1 MLRISVNTNP
11 TLGAEVT
18 AVTTNVWKLIA
29 IYDTI
34 DCVHAQLCR
43 KAKRTD
49 FRRFA
54 RHTQQPHAPRPH
66 NSRSGIPH
74 PSTQSCVKTPQGPPP
89 TARTG
94 AALITAPGRRASA
107 VHIREMGARGACL
120 WLGGQQ
126 DAGVGWIAAG
136 GGGTLSRSQSWR
148 APPARR
154 HKARA
159 PASARRRFSPLAKTG
174 KRGRVARLRFGGRGP
189 PHLVPERLGQA
200 EALLER
206 DRPRARHRT
215 PLALAKLELLLP
227 PDEPT
232 KVERRVGARQ
242 HAVDRRLDAA
252 RVDLGARRNLGAPL
266 QLEAV
271 HQHRRL
277 ALRLGPSHVDGRLA
291 PKRLEE
297 PGHHGVVKA
306 GLRTAAGAC
315 TVEHERGEP
324 VVDRRRERPVDGDTG
339 VVCALR

>member
-1 MLRISVNTNP
+1 MTLSTVFMHNCAEKPREPTSAASPGIPNSHTRHDRTTAAVAFRIPALNRVSKP
-11 TLGAEVT
+11 HR
-18 AVTTNVWKLIA
+18 
-29 IYDTI
+29 
-34 DCVHAQLCR
+34 VH
-43 KAKRTD
+43 
-49 FRRFA
+49 RR
-54 RHTQQPHAPRPH
+54 PHAPAQH
-66 NSRSGIPH
+66 SSLLQVVALQDLNLGELL
-74 PSTQSCVKTPQGPPP
+74 QL
-89 TARTG
+89 
-94 AALITAPGRRASA
+94 AATKL
-107 VHIREMGARGACL
+107 E
-120 WLGGQQ
+120 
-126 DAGVGWIAAG
+126 
-136 GGGTLSRSQSWR
+136 
-148 APPARR
+148 
-154 HKARA
+154 
-159 PASARRRFSPLAKTG
+159 
-174 KRGRVARLRFGGRGP
+174 
-189 PHLVPERLGQA
+189 HLVPERLGQA